1 MSLATPL
8 SLVVGPM
15 SIERCRPAVIVIVI
29 VICVILG
36 VIFDFDFL
44 ATWWLEHEY
53 RELLI

>member
-1 MSLATPL
+1 
-8 SLVVGPM
+8 VGPM